1 MQNYYPIY
9 CLIQKYNLYQFTNN
23 FSKYTS
29 LPIVNL
35 LFTYFLYSW
44 HQPPEYKQNFS
55 EVIFILSLVAIN
67 ISLGL
72 FINQWVR
79 NKRNINSK
87 FPGEDNVMILS
98 ILVSVAFLGYVSF
111 TLGRADT
118 IYQYDVGNIIDS
130 MWSWF

>member
-1 MQNYYPIY
+1 MR
-9 CLIQKYNLYQFTNN
+9 FFSNN

-29 LPIVNL
+29 LPVVNI
-35 LFTYFLYSW
+35 LFSFFLYNW
-44 HQPPEYKQNFS
+44 HQPPEYKQNIS
-55 EVIFILSLVAIN
+55 EIIVILSLATIN

-87 FPGEDNVMILS
+87 FPGEDKVMILS
-98 ILVSVAFLGYVSF
+98 ILVSIALLGYVSF

-130 MWSWF
+130 TGSWF

>member
-1 MQNYYPIY
+1 MRF
-9 CLIQKYNLYQFTNN
+9 FTNN

-29 LPIVNL
+29 LPIINL

-44 HQPPEYKQNFS
+44 YQPPEYKQNIS
-55 EVIFILSLVAIN
+55 EVIIILTFVAIN

-72 FINQWVR
+72 FINQWVH

-87 FPGEDNVMILS
+87 FPGEDKVMILS
-98 ILVSVAFLGYVSF
+98 IFVSIVFLGYISF
-111 TLGRADT
+111 ALGRADT

-130 MWSWF
+130 IGSWF

>member
-1 MQNYYPIY
+1 MRF
-9 CLIQKYNLYQFTNN
+9 FTNN
-23 FSKYTS
+23 FSKHTS

-44 HQPPEYKQNFS
+44 YQPPEYKQNFS
-55 EVIFILSLVAIN
+55 EIIVILSLVAIN

-72 FINQWVR
+72 FINQWVH

-87 FPGEDNVMILS
+87 FPGEDKVMILS
-98 ILVSVAFLGYVSF
+98 IFVSIAFLGYISF
-111 TLGRADT
+111 ALGRADT

-130 MWSWF
+130 IGSWF

>member
-1 MQNYYPIY
+1 MHF
-9 CLIQKYNLYQFTNN
+9 FTNN

-87 FPGEDNVMILS
+87 FPGEDKVLTLS

>member
-1 MQNYYPIY
+1 MHF
-9 CLIQKYNLYQFTNN
+9 FTNN

-44 HQPPEYKQNFS
+44 YQPPEYKQNFS
-55 EVIFILSLVAIN
+55 DIIVILSLVAIN

-72 FINQWVR
+72 FINQWVH

-130 MWSWF
+130 IGSWF

>member
-1 MQNYYPIY
+1 MRF
-9 CLIQKYNLYQFTNN
+9 FTNN

-44 HQPPEYKQNFS
+44 YQPPEYKQNIS
-55 EVIFILSLVAIN
+55 EVIIILTFVAIN

-72 FINQWVR
+72 FINQWVH

-87 FPGEDNVMILS
+87 FPGEDKVMILS
-98 ILVSVAFLGYVSF
+98 IFVSNYPGDFYAQQHLPVHPLHGLTQFS
-111 TLGRADT
+111 
-118 IYQYDVGNIIDS
+118 
-130 MWSWF
+130 

>member
-1 MQNYYPIY
+1 MRF
-9 CLIQKYNLYQFTNN
+9 FTNN

-130 MWSWF
+130 IWSWF

>member
-1 MQNYYPIY
+1 MHF
-9 CLIQKYNLYQFTNN
+9 FTNN

-44 HQPPEYKQNFS
+44 YQPPEYKQNFS
-55 EVIFILSLVAIN
+55 EIIVILFLVTIN

-72 FINQWVR
+72 FVNQWVR

-87 FPGEDNVMILS
+87 FPGEDKVMILS
-98 ILVSVAFLGYVSF
+98 ILVSIAFLGYVSF
-111 TLGRADT
+111 ALGRTDT

-130 MWSWF
+130 IGSWF

>member
-1 MQNYYPIY
+1 MRF
-9 CLIQKYNLYQFTNN
+9 FTNN

-44 HQPPEYKQNFS
+44 YQPPEYKQNFS
-55 EVIFILSLVAIN
+55 EIIVILSLVAIN

-72 FINQWVR
+72 FINQWVH

-87 FPGEDNVMILS
+87 FPGEDKVMILS
-98 ILVSVAFLGYVSF
+98 IFASIAFLGYISF
-111 TLGRADT
+111 ALGRADT

-130 MWSWF
+130 IGSWF

>member
-1 MQNYYPIY
+1 MSFI
-9 CLIQKYNLYQFTNN
+9 TNN

-44 HQPPEYKQNFS
+44 YQPPEYKQNFS

-98 ILVSVAFLGYVSF
+98 ILVSVAFLGYISF
-111 TLGRADT
+111 ALGRADT

-130 MWSWF
+130 IGSWF